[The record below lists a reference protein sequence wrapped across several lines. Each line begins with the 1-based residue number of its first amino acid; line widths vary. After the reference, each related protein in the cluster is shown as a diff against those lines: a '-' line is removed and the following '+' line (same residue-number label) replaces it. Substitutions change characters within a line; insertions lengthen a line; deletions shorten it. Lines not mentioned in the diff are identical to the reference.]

1 MYFGFVKDTALK
13 KDHLV
18 VGLDIGTTRICAVV
32 AEVPSVQQQVKR
44 GFFNMGKKADAL
56 PEGDLHG
63 PGSGINIIGVGRAP
77 SRGIKK
83 GVITNIES
91 TVDSIV
97 EAVQEAETSAGVE
110 IKSVHISMSGAHIG
124 CLSSHGVIA
133 VKGKEIG
140 PREVDHVIEAAKAV
154 AIPFDR
160 EILHVL
166 PSGFIVDGQGGITD
180 PRGMAG
186 VRLETNVKIITGA
199 AASIQ
204 NLIRSCE
211 KAGLDVT
218 GVVFQPLAS
227 AAAVLTQDEKDLGV
241 AVIDIGGGTTD
252 MAFYYDGSI
261 CHAAVLAVG
270 GNNFTNDVAVGLRT
284 PAQEAERIKK
294 KHGCVMVSCIKGD
307 EEIEVGSADGK
318 LFRSIPRSHLVEI
331 LQPRAEELFGL
342 IKDEMSA
349 GGFQKIINSGVVLTG
364 GAAAM
369 EGMAAMAENILELPV
384 RIGTPT
390 GFDGADDMKG
400 DPSFAAAGGL
410 AIYCAEESLSVQ
422 GFNNSGAIG
431 VRAKVKGWYEEV
443 FKIFG

>member
-1 MYFGFVKDTALK
+1 MLFGFLKETAMK
-13 KDHLV
+13 KDSLV
-18 VGLDIGTTRICAVV
+18 VGLDIGTTKICAVV
-32 AEVPSVQQQVKR
+32 AEVPSAHKQEKKGLLNR
-44 GFFNMGKKADAL
+44 GNKTGAL
-56 PEGDLHG
+56 QDGNHNSPSG
-63 PGSGINIIGVGRAP
+63 GINIIGIGNTP

-83 GVITNIES
+83 GIITNIES

-97 EAVQEAETSAGVE
+97 EAVHEAETAAGVD
-110 IKSVHISMSGAHIG
+110 IKAVHISMSGVHIG
-124 CLSSHGVIA
+124 CLSSHGIIA
-133 VKGKEIG
+133 VKEKEIG
-140 PREVDHVIEAAKAV
+140 SREVAHVIEAAKAV

-160 EILHVL
+160 EILHVM
-166 PSGFIVDGQGGITD
+166 PSGFIVDGQNGITD

-211 KAGLDVT
+211 KAGLEVT

-227 AAAVLTQDEKDLGV
+227 AAAVLTRDEKDLGA

-252 MAFYYDGSI
+252 MAFYYDGSL

-294 KHGCVMVSCIKGD
+294 KHGCVMLSCIKGD
-307 EEIEVGSADGK
+307 EEIEVGFADGK
-318 LFRSIPRSHLVEI
+318 LFRNIPRSHLVEI
-331 LQPRAEELFGL
+331 LQPRAEELFGFL
-342 IKDEMSA
+342 KDEITA
-349 GGFQKIINSGVVLTG
+349 GGLQKIINSGVVLTG

-384 RIGTPT
+384 RIGTPA
-390 GFDGADDMKG
+390 GFQGADHMKG
-400 DPSFAAAGGL
+400 DPSFAAAAGL
-410 AIYCAEESLSVQ
+410 AMYCAEESLSVP
-422 GFNNSGAIG
+422 GCNNGG
-431 VRAKVKGWYEEV
+431 MKAKMKGWYEEA
-443 FKIFG
+443 FKIFS

>member
-1 MYFGFVKDTALK
+1 MYFGFVKETAFK
-13 KDHLV
+13 RDHLV
-18 VGLDIGTTRICAVV
+18 VGLDIGTTMICAVV
-32 AEVPSVQQQVKR
+32 AEVPSAQKHGKR
-44 GFFNMGKKADAL
+44 GFFKRGKKTDVL
-56 PEGDLHG
+56 QEDLNNS
-63 PGSGINIIGVGRAP
+63 PGSGINIIGIGRAP

-91 TVDSIV
+91 TVESII
-97 EAVQEAETSAGVE
+97 EAVQEAETAAGVD
-110 IKSVHISMSGAHIG
+110 ITSVHISITGAHIG
-124 CLSSHGVIA
+124 CLSSHGIIA
-133 VKGKEIG
+133 VKEKEIG
-140 PREVDHVIEAAKAV
+140 PKELAHVIEAAKAV

-160 EILHVL
+160 EILHVI
-166 PSGFIVDGQGGITD
+166 PTGFIVDGQEGITD

-199 AASIQ
+199 AASVQ

-218 GVVFQPLAS
+218 GVVFQPIAA

-252 MAFYYDGSI
+252 MALYYDGSI
-261 CHAAVLAVG
+261 CHAAVFAMG
-270 GNNFTNDVAVGLRT
+270 GNNFTNDVAIGLRM

-294 KHGCVMVSCIKGD
+294 KHGCVMISCIKGD
-307 EEIEVGSADGK
+307 EEIELGSADGK
-318 LFRSIPRSHLVEI
+318 LFRSIPRRHLIEI

-342 IKDEMSA
+342 LKEEIIA

-384 RIGTPT
+384 RVGTPT
-390 GFDGADDMKG
+390 GFEGADDMKG
-400 DPSFAAAGGL
+400 DPPFAAAAGL
-410 AIYCAEESLSVQ
+410 AIYCAEESMSAT
-422 GFNNSGAIG
+422 GFNNGG
-431 VRAKVKGWYEEV
+431 MKAKVKGWYEEA
-443 FKIFG
+443 FKIFS

>member
-1 MYFGFVKDTALK
+1 MVFGFLKETAMK
-13 KDHLV
+13 KESLV

-32 AEVPSVQQQVKR
+32 AEVPCVHRQEKR
-44 GFFNMGKKADAL
+44 WLFNKIRRTDGLQDDK
-56 PEGDLHG
+56 HNSS
-63 PGSGINIIGVGRAP
+63 GSGINIIGVGKAS

-83 GVITNIES
+83 GIITNIES

-97 EAVQEAETSAGVE
+97 EAVQAAESAAGVD
-110 IKSVHISMSGAHIG
+110 IKSVHISISGVHIG
-124 CLSSHGVIA
+124 CLSSHGVIG
-133 VKGKEIG
+133 VKEKEIG
-140 PREVDHVIEAAKAV
+140 SREVAHVIEAAKAV

-166 PSGFIVDGQGGITD
+166 PSGFIVDGQNGITD

-199 AASIQ
+199 AASTQ
-204 NLIRSCE
+204 NLIRSCQ

-252 MAFYYDGSI
+252 MALYYDGSL

-294 KHGCVMVSCIKGD
+294 KHGCVMISCIKGD
-307 EEIEVGSADGK
+307 EEIDVGFADGK
-318 LFRSIPRSHLVEI
+318 LFRNIPRRHLVEI
-331 LQPRAEELFGL
+331 LQPRAEELFGFL
-342 IKDEMSA
+342 RDEIRA

-364 GAAAM
+364 GSAAM
-369 EGMAAMAENILELPV
+369 EGMATMAENILELPV
-384 RIGTPT
+384 RLGRPA
-390 GFDGADDMKG
+390 GFEGADDMKD
-400 DPSFAAAGGL
+400 DPSFAAAAGL
-410 AIYCAEESLSVQ
+410 AMYCAEESMSVP
-422 GFNNSGAIG
+422 GNNGGMKA
-431 VRAKVKGWYEEV
+431 RVKGWYEEA
-443 FKIFG
+443 FKIFS

>member
-1 MYFGFVKDTALK
+1 MYFGFVKETVLK

-32 AEVPSVQQQVKR
+32 AEVAFTQKQGKR
-44 GFFNMGKKADAL
+44 GFFNRWKKTDVMQDDQHN
-56 PEGDLHG
+56 GS
-63 PGSGINIIGVGRAP
+63 GSGINIIGVGSAP

-91 TVDSIV
+91 TVDSII
-97 EAVQEAETSAGVE
+97 EAVQQAEIAAGVD
-110 IKSVHISMSGAHIG
+110 IKAVHISMSGVHIG
-124 CLSSHGVIA
+124 CLSSHGVVA
-133 VKGKEIG
+133 VKDKEIG
-140 PREVDHVIEAAKAV
+140 QREVEHVIEAARAV
-154 AIPFDR
+154 ALPFDR
-160 EILHVL
+160 EILHVI
-166 PSGFIVDGQGGITD
+166 PSGFIVDGQNGITD

-211 KAGLDVT
+211 KAGLEVT

-252 MAFYYDGSI
+252 MALYYDGSI
-261 CHAAVLAVG
+261 CHSAVFAVG
-270 GNNFTNDVAVGLRT
+270 GNNFTNDVAIGLRT

-294 KHGCVMVSCIKGD
+294 KHGCVMISCIKGD
-307 EEIEVGSADGK
+307 EEIELGSADGK
-318 LFRSIPRSHLVEI
+318 LFRTIPRSHLVEI

-342 IKDEMSA
+342 LKEEINS

-369 EGMAAMAENILELPV
+369 EGMSAMAENILELPV
-384 RIGTPT
+384 RMGTPT

-400 DPSFAAAGGL
+400 DPSFAAAAGL
-410 AIYCAEESLSVQ
+410 VMYCAEESLSVP
-422 GFNNSGAIG
+422 GVGNSGMK
-431 VRAKVKGWYEEV
+431 AKMKGWYEEA
-443 FKIFG
+443 FKIFS

>member
-1 MYFGFVKDTALK
+1 MYFGFIKETSFK

-32 AEVPSVQQQVKR
+32 AEVPSMQKQGKR
-44 GFFNMGKKADAL
+44 GFFKKLKKTDESQEDHNNGSA
-56 PEGDLHG
+56 
-63 PGSGINIIGVGRAP
+63 SGINIIGIGRAP

-83 GVITNIES
+83 GAITNIES

-97 EAVQEAETSAGVE
+97 EAVQEAETAAGVD
-110 IKSVHISMSGAHIG
+110 IKGVHISITGVHIG
-124 CLSSHGVIA
+124 CLSSHGIIA
-133 VKGKEIG
+133 VKEKEIG
-140 PREVDHVIEAAKAV
+140 QKEVAQVIEAAKAV

-160 EILHVL
+160 EILHVI
-166 PSGFIVDGQGGITD
+166 PTGFIVDGQSGITD
-180 PRGMAG
+180 PRGMTG

-199 AASIQ
+199 AASVQ

-218 GVVFQPLAS
+218 GVVFQPIAS

-252 MAFYYDGSI
+252 VALYYDGSI
-261 CHAAVLAVG
+261 CHSAVFAVG
-270 GNNFTNDVAVGLRT
+270 GYNFTNDVAVGLRT

-294 KHGCVMVSCIKGD
+294 KHGCVMISCIKGD
-307 EEIEVGSADGK
+307 EEIELGSAGGK
-318 LFRSIPRSHLVEI
+318 LFRSIPRRHLVEI

-342 IKDEMSA
+342 LKEEINA

-369 EGMAAMAENILELPV
+369 EGMDTMAENILELPV
-384 RIGTPT
+384 RIGTPA

-400 DPSFAAAGGL
+400 DPSFAAAAGL
-410 AIYCAEESLSVQ
+410 AIYCAEESQSAA
-422 GFNNSGAIG
+422 GFNNGG
-431 VRAKVKGWYEEV
+431 MKAKMKEWYEEA